1 MSITVSKTFD
11 TESEAI
17 AWLNGGSA
25 ETSTSTAKT
34 TKAETSKPAAKTAS
48 KPKVTQEQMQAA
60 LTKVKD
66 TLGVPAA
73 KGIINET
80 GGVKKMDD
88 IPEDKYAAVIKAC
101 EEKLTEA
108 EAENGDNGEDD
119 GI

>member
-1 MSITVSKTFD
+1 MSITVSKTFE

-25 ETSTSTAKT
+25 DTSVSTGKT
-34 TKAETSKPAAKTAS
+34 GKAETSKPAAKTTS
-48 KPKVTQEQMQAA
+48 KPKVTQEQVQAA

-108 EAENGDNGEDD
+108 EAETENAEDD

>member
-25 ETSTSTAKT
+25 EAPAT
-34 TKAETSKPAAKTAS
+34 TGKASKAETSKPAAKTTS

-66 TLGVPAA
+66 DLGVPAA
-73 KGIINET
+73 KAIINET

-101 EEKLTEA
+101 EEKLA
-108 EAENGDNGEDD
+108 EAADGDEDAD
-119 GI
+119 EGGI

>member
-11 TESEAI
+11 TEAEAI
-17 AWLNGGSA
+17 AWLNGGNTEA
-25 ETSTSTAKT
+25 PASTTTTKT
-34 TKAETSKPAAKTAS
+34 GKAETTKPAAKTAS
-48 KPKVTQEQMQAA
+48 KPKVTHEQVQAA

-66 TLGVPAA
+66 DLGVSVA

-101 EEKLTEA
+101 EEKLSEA
-108 EAENGDNGEDD
+108 EGDGDDEGD